1 MSGGKC
7 PILNDSDAAGD
18 SDTGRNVSR
27 GFLCTAEEIYG
38 VDCLRITTGV
48 ASCFL
53 TFIIQRS
60 FTLSLQYRPKFSP
73 ASTHCAVYIIRVAY
87 SLHFLT
93 DTLQSPV
100 RSSGTLFLQSS
111 VFAVWLLTG
120 DVFPT
125 RTAHILGLLSCTVQ
139 MHSSSSSS
147 SLSPR
152 KLSRGIM

>member
-1 MSGGKC
+1 M
-7 PILNDSDAAGD
+7 L
-18 SDTGRNVSR
+18 RV
-27 GFLCTAEEIYG
+27 TATQDEMFHAVFCAPLKRYMAWT
-38 VDCLRITTGV
+38 VYALLLGV

-111 VFAVWLLTG
+111 VFAVWLLTMAT
-120 DVFPT
+120 F
-125 RTAHILGLLSCTVQ
+125 
-139 MHSSSSSS
+139 
-147 SLSPR
+147 
-152 KLSRGIM
+152 SRHEQRIY